1 MKKVYNFLAMFLLLF
16 TAGTSVAWAQEQEE
30 VIWELDMDNP
40 VTEIQTGVNYAIKHG
55 TYSAWNPDQYLSAS
69 GAAIVTPDE
78 TCIYQFEQDGEVTD
92 AGSDETLPVYVLRSV
107 YNGQYVSG
115 NNAYTLSKAD
125 ALHFTAL
132 PATYPIETSGDLTL
146 HQQRS
151 AFNSERQPG
160 SEGVTMI
167 FALSEPSNETT
178 FNYLC
183 YWGNPAVS
191 SYQDTNAWFVYS
203 ATSRGKTA
211 FEQMQDAYNALF
223 GDAGFDET
231 IFPIGTTPGCIS
243 QETYNILE
251 TAYQHYYEVSGQ
263 LDPSEEDCLAVLAEL
278 QAAAKALE
286 TGRVN
291 VTPGYYIM
299 LSQRSHDAAYDDGAN
314 IRCTSN
320 WTVPETMTASAARY
334 IWQVVDAGN
343 GRYNLRNLETG
354 RYINAGTGTSAI
366 FTSGEEASATFNF
379 PIIKGRFFAIVDQNG
394 NRGHC
399 DGSFNFVQ
407 WNSDGEG
414 NQWEFVVVSQ
424 DQVEAMLPEI
434 EHNQLLDN
442 LADLLTDAK
451 GAQVNYLYDSDVT
464 FDDQYASAGLADPA
478 LMTTNAPESN
488 EGYAVADQFT
498 RISDGNLTTYF
509 HSNWS
514 GGENDPSEGYHW
526 VQVDLGKAVQNL
538 FVKFSDRHNNR
549 NNTPRRLALVTSDDP
564 AATDWTDTLFNDT
577 VIYQYRT
584 NFSNGALDSTTAV
597 LRIDLGRPTQY
608 LRFVVTRTQ
617 NNGMCP
623 NGSGPF
629 WNLSELRFY
638 EDGGDNPRL
647 ALIPQEVK
655 DELARCLAAAKT
667 ELEAG
672 AATQTTLDALQA
684 AWEAYVAA
692 YPDPRPLA
700 SLIAD
705 ARAMTEG
712 VFEGDQV
719 GYYAEGSVETLNA
732 KLDEIEAA
740 MGGAT
745 LSLQQLA
752 DYTAQVN
759 AAVLAFKNSFN
770 IPEAGYYRIIST
782 SPSGAGNGSYIYATA
797 NSEAAAARWAYAG
810 DENID
815 SRLDAIW
822 YLSRNE
828 DGTVSFRNVATGLYL
843 GNNFEDAEDPASV
856 GLSVGLNYSLEPD
869 TFRIGYAG
877 TEGLMNIE
885 MYDGRWI
892 NAAPEGGIVN
902 WNGASANSCF
912 DFEPVDESVFLGEAY
927 VNFPATGM
935 QIMCLPYDVDGGW
948 LMPMAHKVL
957 GMRTDAD
964 GQTYI
969 EMSLYEEGEM
979 LTAGTPFVIN
989 PEEETS
995 LYAMLTAM
1003 TLDEVMNGNHGYEP
1017 VEANGMVS
1025 APSAVV
1031 PGQGNGLLVD
1041 GRVVILAEDESIV
1054 AGSGYFTDRIPAT
1067 DEVGDLSIPVDGVI
1081 NAIGGATL
1089 TDAAAEVDVYT
1100 LSGVK
1105 VRAKVKASEATKGLP
1120 AGLYIV
1126 GGQKVLVK

>member
-1 MKKVYNFLAMFLLLF
+1 MKKFCTLLSLVLLF
-16 TAGTSVAWAQEQEE
+16 LTGSVSLSAQDLVYEVGESVLEISTDQDYVLRAGVNTESFANKGKYLNNSNGFTDAPNANSVYRFVEAGSVTVDGVGELKTYALFNVANQSYLTESATYTRSISDAFIFTAALAKAGTVASWDGSMTFKDFYNLVQESQCADAVGVAFVFCKVDLSATAPRYLCFGSELIIQYYNVNNWFVCPVTSREKTAREKFDEAFNSIFPSGFDATVYEVGTLPGCVSQTALDNMQAAYNYAFELSGNLSATDEELLACVEQMYAAQEQLE
-30 VIWELDMDNP
+30 
-40 VTEIQTGVNYAIKHG
+40 
-55 TYSAWNPDQYLSAS
+55 AS
-69 GAAIVTPDE
+69 VVA
-78 TCIYQFEQDGEVTD
+78 
-92 AGSDETLPVYVLRSV
+92 
-107 YNGQYVSG
+107 
-115 NNAYTLSKAD
+115 
-125 ALHFTAL
+125 
-132 PATYPIETSGDLTL
+132 
-146 HQQRS
+146 
-151 AFNSERQPG
+151 
-160 SEGVTMI
+160 
-167 FALSEPSNETT
+167 
-178 FNYLC
+178 
-183 YWGNPAVS
+183 
-191 SYQDTNAWFVYS
+191 
-203 ATSRGKTA
+203 
-211 FEQMQDAYNALF
+211 
-223 GDAGFDET
+223 
-231 IFPIGTTPGCIS
+231 
-243 QETYNILE
+243 
-251 TAYQHYYEVSGQ
+251 
-263 LDPSEEDCLAVLAEL
+263 
-278 QAAAKALE
+278 
-286 TGRVN
+286 
-291 VTPGYYIM
+291 VTPGYYIFR
-299 LSQRSHDAAYDDGAN
+299 SQRSNDAVYDDGAN
-314 IRCTSN
+314 VRGTTGYEI
-320 WTVPETMTASAARY
+320 PETLTADDARY
-334 IWQVVDAGN
+334 VWQAVDAGD
-343 GRYNLRNLETG
+343 GRLYLKNFATE
-354 RYINAGTGTSAI
+354 RYMDAGAGTSVI
-366 FTSGEEASATFNF
+366 FTTSEEPTATFNF
-379 PIIKGRFFAIVDQNG
+379 SRITGRFMGIQDQNG
-394 NRGHC
+394 NWGHI
-399 DGSFNFVQ
+399 DAQMKFVQ
-407 WNSDGEG
+407 WNSTGAG
-414 NQWEFVVVSQ
+414 NQFEVTPVDGSSLEGLRPAIEQNKLNTALQDLVS
-424 DQVEAMLPEI
+424 DVEA
-434 EHNQLLDN
+434 QQ
-442 LADLLTDAK
+442 K
-451 GAQVNYLYDSDVT
+451 NYLYDSDVT
-464 FDDQYASAGLADPA
+464 FDDKYAYPGLADPN
-478 LMTTNAPESN
+478 LMKTNAPEAN
-488 EGYAVADQFT
+488 EGYAVENQFT
-498 RISDGNLTTYF
+498 QLSDGNLQTYF
-509 HSNWS
+509 HTTWSN
-514 GGENDPSEGYHW
+514 NNPTTYHYL
-526 VQVDLGKAVQNL
+526 QVDLGKAVQNL
-538 FVKFSDRHNNR
+538 FIKFSERHNNSDGS
-549 NNTPRRLALVTSDDP
+549 PRYVAFVTNDDP
-564 AATDWTDTLFNDT
+564 EAEVWTDTLRKDSVFYD
-577 VIYQYRT
+577 YAT
-584 NFSNGALDSTTAV
+584 NFSAGVRDSSTV
-597 LRIDLGRPTQY
+597 VMRISFKKPVQH
-608 LRFVVTRTQ
+608 LRFAVIYT
-617 NNGMCP
+617 NANGIH
-623 NGSGPF
+623 GGGPC
-629 WNLSELRFY
+629 WYVSEMRFY

-655 DELARCLAAAKT
+655 DELARSLAAAKT

-672 AATQTTLDALQA
+672 AATQATIDALQA

-719 GYYAEGSVETLNA
+719 GYYAEGSVEALNA

-770 IPEAGYYRIIST
+770 IPEEGYYRIIST
-782 SPSGAGNGSYIYATA
+782 SPSGASLDSYIYATA
-797 NSEAAAARWAYAG
+797 NSEAATARWAYAG

-822 YLSRNE
+822 YMSRNE

-843 GNNFEDAEDPASV
+843 GNNFEDADDPTTI

-885 MYDGRWI
+885 MYDSRWI

-902 WNGASANSCF
+902 WNGANANSCF
-912 DFEPVDESVFLGEAY
+912 DFEPVDESVFLGEVY

-948 LMPMAHKVL
+948 LMPMAYKVL

-969 EMSLYEEGEM
+969 EMSLYEEGET

-989 PEEETS
+989 PEEEDM
-995 LYAMLTAM
+995 LYGM
-1003 TLDEVMNGNHGYEP
+1003 TLGMTFDEIMNGNHGYEP

>member
-1 MKKVYNFLAMFLLLF
+1 MKKFCTLLSLVLLF
-16 TAGTSVAWAQEQEE
+16 LTGSVSLSAQDLIYEVGEPVLEISTDQDYVLRAGVNTDAFANKGKYLNNSNGFTDAPNVNSVYRFVEAGSVTVDGVGDLKTYALFNVANQSYLTESATYTRSISDAFVFTAALAKAGTVASWDGSLTFKDFYNLVQESQCADAVGVAFVFCKVDLSATAPRYLCFGNELIIQYYNVNNWFVCPVTSREKTAREKFDEAFNSIFPNGFDAAAYVVGTLPGCVSQTALDNMQAAYNYAFELSGNLSATDEELLACVEQMYAAQEQLE
-30 VIWELDMDNP
+30 
-40 VTEIQTGVNYAIKHG
+40 
-55 TYSAWNPDQYLSAS
+55 AS
-69 GAAIVTPDE
+69 VVA
-78 TCIYQFEQDGEVTD
+78 
-92 AGSDETLPVYVLRSV
+92 
-107 YNGQYVSG
+107 
-115 NNAYTLSKAD
+115 
-125 ALHFTAL
+125 
-132 PATYPIETSGDLTL
+132 
-146 HQQRS
+146 
-151 AFNSERQPG
+151 
-160 SEGVTMI
+160 
-167 FALSEPSNETT
+167 
-178 FNYLC
+178 
-183 YWGNPAVS
+183 
-191 SYQDTNAWFVYS
+191 
-203 ATSRGKTA
+203 
-211 FEQMQDAYNALF
+211 
-223 GDAGFDET
+223 
-231 IFPIGTTPGCIS
+231 
-243 QETYNILE
+243 
-251 TAYQHYYEVSGQ
+251 
-263 LDPSEEDCLAVLAEL
+263 
-278 QAAAKALE
+278 
-286 TGRVN
+286 
-291 VTPGYYIM
+291 VTPGYYIFR
-299 LSQRSHDAAYDDGAN
+299 SQRSNDAVYDDGAN
-314 IRCTSN
+314 VRGTTGYEI
-320 WTVPETMTASAARY
+320 PETLTADDARY
-334 IWQVVDAGN
+334 VWQAVDAGD
-343 GRYNLRNLETG
+343 GRLYLKNFATE
-354 RYINAGTGTSAI
+354 RYMDAGAGTSVI
-366 FTSGEEASATFNF
+366 FTTSEEPTATFNF
-379 PIIKGRFFAIVDQNG
+379 SHITGRFMGIQDQNG
-394 NRGHC
+394 NWGHI
-399 DGSFNFVQ
+399 DAQMKFVQ
-407 WNSDGEG
+407 WNSTGAG
-414 NQWEFVVVSQ
+414 NQFEVTPVDGSSLEGLRPAIEQNKLNAALQNLVS
-424 DQVEAMLPEI
+424 DVEAQQP
-434 EHNQLLDN
+434 
-442 LADLLTDAK
+442 
-451 GAQVNYLYDSDVT
+451 NYRFDSDVT
-464 FDDQYASAGLADPA
+464 FDDKYQYPGLADPT
-478 LMTTNAPESN
+478 LMKTNAPEAN
-488 EGYAVADQFT
+488 EGYAVENQFT
-498 RISDGNLTTYF
+498 QLSDGNLQTYF
-509 HSNWS
+509 HTTWSN
-514 GGENDPSEGYHW
+514 NNPTTYHYL
-526 VQVDLGKAVQNL
+526 QVDLGKAVQNL
-538 FVKFSDRHNNR
+538 FIKFSERHNNSDGS
-549 NNTPRRLALVTSDDP
+549 PRYVAFVTNDDP
-564 AATDWTDTLFNDT
+564 EAEVWTDTLRKDSVFYD
-577 VIYQYRT
+577 YAT
-584 NFSNGALDSTTAV
+584 NFSAGVRDSSTAV
-597 LRIDLGRPTQY
+597 MRISFKKPVQH
-608 LRFVVTRTQ
+608 LRFAVIYT
-617 NNGMCP
+617 NANGIH
-623 NGSGPF
+623 GGGPC
-629 WNLSELRFY
+629 WYVSEMRFY

-655 DELARCLAAAKT
+655 DELARSLAAAKT

-672 AATQTTLDALQA
+672 AATQATIDALQA
-684 AWEAYVAA
+684 AWEAFVAA

-712 VFEGDQV
+712 AVEGDQV

-740 MGGAT
+740 MDGAT

-782 SPSGAGNGSYIYATA
+782 SPSGASLDSYIYATA
-797 NSEAAAARWAYAG
+797 NSEAATARWAYAG

-892 NAAPEGGIVN
+892 NAAPGGGIVN
-902 WNGASANSCF
+902 WNGANSNSCF

-927 VNFPATGM
+927 VNFPAAGM

-969 EMSLYEEGEM
+969 EMSLYEEGET

-1041 GRVVILAEDESIV
+1041 GRVVILAEGESV
-1054 AGSGYFTDRIPAT
+1054 AAGTGYFTDRIPAT

>member
-1 MKKVYNFLAMFLLLF
+1 MKKFCTLLSLVLLF
-16 TAGTSVAWAQEQEE
+16 LTGSVSLSAQDLIYEVSEPVLEISTDQNYVLRAGVNTDAFANKGKYLNNSNGFTDAPNANSVYRFVEAGSVTVDGVGDLKTYALFNVANQSYLTESATYTRSISDAFVFTAALAKAGTVASWDGSLTFKDFYNLVQESQCADAVGVAFVFCKVDLSATAPRYLTFSSGIVTQYYNVNNWFVCPVTSREKTAREKFDEAFNSIFPSGFDVTVYEVGTLPGCVSQTALDNMQAAYNYAFELSGNLSATDEELLACVEQMYAAQEQLE
-30 VIWELDMDNP
+30 
-40 VTEIQTGVNYAIKHG
+40 
-55 TYSAWNPDQYLSAS
+55 AS
-69 GAAIVTPDE
+69 VVA
-78 TCIYQFEQDGEVTD
+78 
-92 AGSDETLPVYVLRSV
+92 
-107 YNGQYVSG
+107 
-115 NNAYTLSKAD
+115 
-125 ALHFTAL
+125 
-132 PATYPIETSGDLTL
+132 
-146 HQQRS
+146 
-151 AFNSERQPG
+151 
-160 SEGVTMI
+160 
-167 FALSEPSNETT
+167 
-178 FNYLC
+178 
-183 YWGNPAVS
+183 
-191 SYQDTNAWFVYS
+191 
-203 ATSRGKTA
+203 
-211 FEQMQDAYNALF
+211 
-223 GDAGFDET
+223 
-231 IFPIGTTPGCIS
+231 
-243 QETYNILE
+243 
-251 TAYQHYYEVSGQ
+251 
-263 LDPSEEDCLAVLAEL
+263 
-278 QAAAKALE
+278 
-286 TGRVN
+286 
-291 VTPGYYIM
+291 VTPGYYIFR
-299 LSQRSHDAAYDDGAN
+299 SQRSNDAVYDDGAN
-314 IRCTSN
+314 VRGTTGYEI
-320 WTVPETMTASAARY
+320 PETLTADDARY
-334 IWQVVDAGN
+334 VWQAVDAGD
-343 GRYNLRNLETG
+343 GRLYLKNFATE
-354 RYINAGTGTSAI
+354 RYMDAGAGTSVI
-366 FTSGEEASATFNF
+366 FTTSEEPTATFNF
-379 PIIKGRFFAIVDQNG
+379 SRITGRFMGIQDQNG
-394 NRGHC
+394 NWGHI
-399 DGSFNFVQ
+399 DAQMKFVQ
-407 WNSDGEG
+407 WNSTGAG
-414 NQWEFVVVSQ
+414 NQFEVTPVDGSSLEGLRPAIEQNKLNAALQNLVS
-424 DQVEAMLPEI
+424 DVEAQQP
-434 EHNQLLDN
+434 
-442 LADLLTDAK
+442 
-451 GAQVNYLYDSDVT
+451 NYLYDSDVT
-464 FDDQYASAGLADPA
+464 FDDKYQYPGLADPT
-478 LMTTNAPESN
+478 LMKTNAPEAN
-488 EGYAVADQFT
+488 EGYALADQFT
-498 RISDGNLTTYF
+498 QLSDGNLQTYF
-509 HSNWS
+509 HTTWSN
-514 GGENDPSEGYHW
+514 NNPTTYHYL
-526 VQVDLGKAVQNL
+526 QVDLGKAVQNL
-538 FVKFSDRHNNR
+538 FIKFSERHNNSDGS
-549 NNTPRRLALVTSDDP
+549 PRYVAFVTNDDP
-564 AATDWTDTLFNDT
+564 EAEVWTDTLRKDSVFYD
-577 VIYQYRT
+577 YAT
-584 NFSNGALDSTTAV
+584 NFSAGVRDSSTAV
-597 LRIDLGRPTQY
+597 MRISFKKPVQH
-608 LRFVVTRTQ
+608 LRFAVIYT
-617 NNGMCP
+617 NANGIH
-623 NGSGPF
+623 GGGPC
-629 WNLSELRFY
+629 WYVSEMRFY

-655 DELARCLAAAKT
+655 DELARSLAAAKT

-672 AATQTTLDALQA
+672 AATQTTIDALQA

-740 MGGAT
+740 MDGAT

-782 SPSGAGNGSYIYATA
+782 SPSGAGNGNYIYATA
-797 NSEAAAARWAYAG
+797 NSEAATARWAYAG

-822 YLSRNE
+822 YMSRNE

-902 WNGASANSCF
+902 WNGANSNSCF

-927 VNFPATGM
+927 VNFPAAGM

-969 EMSLYEEGEM
+969 EMSLYEEGET

-1041 GRVVILAEDESIV
+1041 GRVVILAEGESIA
-1054 AGSGYFTDRIPAT
+1054 AGTGYFTDRIPAT

-1081 NAIGGATL
+1081 NAIGGVTL
-1089 TDAAAEVDVYT
+1089 PDAAAEVDVYT

>member
-1 MKKVYNFLAMFLLLF
+1 MKKFCTLLSLVLLF
-16 TAGTSVAWAQEQEE
+16 LTGSVSLSAQDLIYEVSEPVLEISTDQNYVLRAGVNTDAFANKGKYLNNSNGFTDAPNANSVYRFVEAGSVTVDGVGDLKTYALFNVANQSYLTESATYTRSISDAFVFTAALAKAGTVASWDGSLTFKDFYNLVQESQCADAVGVAFVFCKVDLSATAPRYLTFSSGIVTQYYNVNNWFVCPVTSREKTAREKFDEAFNSIFPSGFDVTVYEVGTLPGCVSQTALDNMQAAYNYAFELSGNLSATDEELLACVEQMYAAQEQLE
-30 VIWELDMDNP
+30 
-40 VTEIQTGVNYAIKHG
+40 
-55 TYSAWNPDQYLSAS
+55 AS
-69 GAAIVTPDE
+69 VVA
-78 TCIYQFEQDGEVTD
+78 
-92 AGSDETLPVYVLRSV
+92 
-107 YNGQYVSG
+107 
-115 NNAYTLSKAD
+115 
-125 ALHFTAL
+125 
-132 PATYPIETSGDLTL
+132 
-146 HQQRS
+146 
-151 AFNSERQPG
+151 
-160 SEGVTMI
+160 
-167 FALSEPSNETT
+167 
-178 FNYLC
+178 
-183 YWGNPAVS
+183 
-191 SYQDTNAWFVYS
+191 
-203 ATSRGKTA
+203 
-211 FEQMQDAYNALF
+211 
-223 GDAGFDET
+223 
-231 IFPIGTTPGCIS
+231 
-243 QETYNILE
+243 
-251 TAYQHYYEVSGQ
+251 
-263 LDPSEEDCLAVLAEL
+263 
-278 QAAAKALE
+278 
-286 TGRVN
+286 
-291 VTPGYYIM
+291 VTPGYYIFR
-299 LSQRSHDAAYDDGAN
+299 SQRSNDAVYDDGAN
-314 IRCTSN
+314 VRGTTGYEI
-320 WTVPETMTASAARY
+320 PETLTADDARY
-334 IWQVVDAGN
+334 VWQAVDAGD
-343 GRYNLRNLETG
+343 GRLYLKNFATE
-354 RYINAGTGTSAI
+354 RYMDAGAGTSVI
-366 FTSGEEASATFNF
+366 FTTSEEPTATFNF
-379 PIIKGRFFAIVDQNG
+379 SRITGRFMGIQDQNG
-394 NRGHC
+394 NWGHI
-399 DGSFNFVQ
+399 DAQMKFVQ
-407 WNSDGEG
+407 WNSTGAG
-414 NQWEFVVVSQ
+414 NQFEVTPVDGSSLEGLRPAIEQNKLNAALQNLVS
-424 DQVEAMLPEI
+424 DVEAQQP
-434 EHNQLLDN
+434 
-442 LADLLTDAK
+442 
-451 GAQVNYLYDSDVT
+451 NYLYDSDVT
-464 FDDQYASAGLADPA
+464 FDDKYQYPGLADPT
-478 LMTTNAPESN
+478 LMKTNAPEAN
-488 EGYAVADQFT
+488 EGYALADQFT
-498 RISDGNLTTYF
+498 QLSDGNLQTYF
-509 HSNWS
+509 HTTWSN
-514 GGENDPSEGYHW
+514 NNPTTYHYL
-526 VQVDLGKAVQNL
+526 QVDLGKAVQNL
-538 FVKFSDRHNNR
+538 FIKFSERHNNSDGS
-549 NNTPRRLALVTSDDP
+549 PRYVAFVTNDDP
-564 AATDWTDTLFNDT
+564 EAEVWTDTLRKDSVFYD
-577 VIYQYRT
+577 YAT
-584 NFSNGALDSTTAV
+584 NFSAGVRDSSTAV
-597 LRIDLGRPTQY
+597 MRISFKKPVQH
-608 LRFVVTRTQ
+608 LRFAVIYT
-617 NNGMCP
+617 NANGIH
-623 NGSGPF
+623 GGGPC
-629 WNLSELRFY
+629 WYVSEMRFY

-655 DELARCLAAAKT
+655 DELARSLAAAKT

-672 AATQTTLDALQA
+672 AATQTTIDALQA

-740 MGGAT
+740 MDGAT

-782 SPSGAGNGSYIYATA
+782 SPSGAGNGNYIYATA

-822 YLSRNE
+822 YMSRNE

-1041 GRVVILAEDESIV
+1041 GRVVILAEGESV
-1054 AGSGYFTDRIPAT
+1054 AAGTGYFTDRIPAT

-1081 NAIGGATL
+1081 NAIGGVTL
-1089 TDAAAEVDVYT
+1089 PDAAAEVDVYT

>member
-1 MKKVYNFLAMFLLLF
+1 MKKFCTLLSLVLLF
-16 TAGTSVAWAQEQEE
+16 LTGSVSLSAQDLIYEVSEPVLEISTDQNYVLRAGVNTDAFANKGKYLNNSNGFTDAPNANSVYRFVEAGSVTVDGVGDLKTYALFNVANQSYLTESATYTRSISDAFVFTAALAKAGTVASWDGSLTFKDFYNLVQESQCADAVGVAFVFCKVDLSATAPRYLTFSSGIVTQYYNVNNWFVCPVTSREKTAREKFDEAFNSIFPSGFDVTVYEVGTLPGCVSQTALDNMQAAYNYAFELSGNLSATDEELLACVEQMYAAQEQLE
-30 VIWELDMDNP
+30 
-40 VTEIQTGVNYAIKHG
+40 
-55 TYSAWNPDQYLSAS
+55 AS
-69 GAAIVTPDE
+69 VVA
-78 TCIYQFEQDGEVTD
+78 
-92 AGSDETLPVYVLRSV
+92 
-107 YNGQYVSG
+107 
-115 NNAYTLSKAD
+115 
-125 ALHFTAL
+125 
-132 PATYPIETSGDLTL
+132 
-146 HQQRS
+146 
-151 AFNSERQPG
+151 
-160 SEGVTMI
+160 
-167 FALSEPSNETT
+167 
-178 FNYLC
+178 
-183 YWGNPAVS
+183 
-191 SYQDTNAWFVYS
+191 
-203 ATSRGKTA
+203 
-211 FEQMQDAYNALF
+211 
-223 GDAGFDET
+223 
-231 IFPIGTTPGCIS
+231 
-243 QETYNILE
+243 
-251 TAYQHYYEVSGQ
+251 
-263 LDPSEEDCLAVLAEL
+263 
-278 QAAAKALE
+278 
-286 TGRVN
+286 
-291 VTPGYYIM
+291 VTPGYYIFR
-299 LSQRSHDAAYDDGAN
+299 SQRSNDAVYDDGAN
-314 IRCTSN
+314 VRGTTGYEI
-320 WTVPETMTASAARY
+320 PETLTADDARY
-334 IWQVVDAGN
+334 VWQAVDAGD
-343 GRYNLRNLETG
+343 GRLYLKNFATE
-354 RYINAGTGTSAI
+354 RYMDAGAGTSVI
-366 FTSGEEASATFNF
+366 FTTSEEPTATFNF
-379 PIIKGRFFAIVDQNG
+379 SRITGRFMGIQDQNG
-394 NRGHC
+394 NWGHI
-399 DGSFNFVQ
+399 DAQMKFVQ
-407 WNSDGEG
+407 WNSTGAG
-414 NQWEFVVVSQ
+414 NQFEVTPVDGSSLEGLRPAIEQNKLNAALQNLVS
-424 DQVEAMLPEI
+424 DVEAQQP
-434 EHNQLLDN
+434 
-442 LADLLTDAK
+442 
-451 GAQVNYLYDSDVT
+451 NYLYDSDVT
-464 FDDQYASAGLADPA
+464 FDDKYQYPGLADPT
-478 LMTTNAPESN
+478 LMKTNAPEAN
-488 EGYAVADQFT
+488 EGYALADQFT
-498 RISDGNLTTYF
+498 QLSDGNLQTYF
-509 HSNWS
+509 HTTWSN
-514 GGENDPSEGYHW
+514 NNPTTYHYL
-526 VQVDLGKAVQNL
+526 QVDLGKAVQNL
-538 FVKFSDRHNNR
+538 FIKFSERHNNSDGS
-549 NNTPRRLALVTSDDP
+549 PRYVAFVTNDDP
-564 AATDWTDTLFNDT
+564 EAEVWTDTLRKDSVFYD
-577 VIYQYRT
+577 YAT
-584 NFSNGALDSTTAV
+584 NFSAGVRDSSTAV
-597 LRIDLGRPTQY
+597 MRISFKKPVQH
-608 LRFVVTRTQ
+608 LRFAVIYT
-617 NNGMCP
+617 NANGIH
-623 NGSGPF
+623 GGGPC
-629 WNLSELRFY
+629 WYVSEMRFY

-740 MGGAT
+740 MDGAT

-782 SPSGAGNGSYIYATA
+782 SPSGAGNGNYIYATA
-797 NSEAAAARWAYAG
+797 NSEAATARWAYAG

-822 YLSRNE
+822 YMSRNE

-902 WNGASANSCF
+902 WNGANSNSCF

-969 EMSLYEEGEM
+969 EMSLYEEGET

-1041 GRVVILAEDESIV
+1041 GRVVILAEGESIA
-1054 AGSGYFTDRIPAT
+1054 AGTGYFTDRIPAT

>member
-1 MKKVYNFLAMFLLLF
+1 MKKIFSFLAMFCLLF
-16 TAGTSVAWAQEQEE
+16 MVGGTAAVAQDSDVAWE
-30 VIWELDMDNP
+30 VDDSSP
-40 VTEIQTGVNYAIKHG
+40 VTAIETGVNYALRKG
-55 TYSAWNPDQYLSAS
+55 TNATFNPSAYLSS
-69 GAAIVTPDE
+69 DGIELTSLNVTAV
-78 TCIYQFEQDGEVTD
+78 YQFEQDGTVTTD
-92 AGSDETLPVYVLRSV
+92 GETLPLYILKSVALDQYLGEGGGYVRSR
-107 YNGQYVSG
+107 
-115 NNAYTLSKAD
+115 AD
-125 ALHFTAL
+125 AFHFTAL
-132 PATYPIETSGDLTL
+132 LAEGYPEDTEWTSLTEM
-146 HQQRS
+146 QRRC
-151 AFNSERQPG
+151 AVREEPQPG
-160 SEGVTMI
+160 VVGQTFV
-167 FALSEPSNETT
+167 FASAEPGDDGLFT
-178 FNYLC
+178 FMSY
-183 YWGNPAVS
+183 YGNPGFWN
-191 SYQDTNAWFVYS
+191 YFDTNAWFVFPINE
-203 ATSRGKTA
+203 RPKTA
-211 FEQMQDAYNALF
+211 SEKMQDAYDNLF
-223 GDAGFDET
+223 GGAGVDET
-231 IFPIGTTPGCIS
+231 TFPVGSAPGCIS
-243 QETYNILE
+243 QELFNQLLAAYN
-251 TAYQHYYEVSGQ
+251 AYFDVTGNSSAT
-263 LDPSEEDCLAVLAEL
+263 DEEMNAVTDLL
-278 QAAAKALE
+278 NAANEALE
-286 TGRVN
+286 AGRIQ

-498 RISDGNLTTYF
+498 RLSDGNLTTYF

-538 FVKFSDRHNNR
+538 FIKFSERHNNSDGS
-549 NNTPRRLALVTSDDP
+549 PRYVAFVTNDDP
-564 AATDWTDTLFNDT
+564 EAEVWTDTLRKDSVFYD
-577 VIYQYRT
+577 YAT
-584 NFSNGALDSTTAV
+584 NFSAGVRDSSTAV
-597 LRIDLGRPTQY
+597 MRISFKKPVQH
-608 LRFVVTRTQ
+608 LRFAVIYT
-617 NNGMCP
+617 NANGIH
-623 NGSGPF
+623 GGGPC
-629 WNLSELRFY
+629 WYVSEMRFY

-655 DELARCLAAAKT
+655 DELARSLAAAKT

-672 AATQTTLDALQA
+672 AATQATIDALQA
-684 AWEAYVAA
+684 AWEAFVAA

-719 GYYAEGSVETLNA
+719 GYYADGSVETLNA

-770 IPEAGYYRIIST
+770 IPEEGYYRIIST

-797 NSEAAAARWAYAG
+797 NSEAATARWAYAG

-822 YLSRNE
+822 YMSRNE

-892 NAAPEGGIVN
+892 NAAPGGGIVN
-902 WNGASANSCF
+902 WNGANSNSCF

-927 VNFPATGM
+927 VNFPAAGM

-957 GMRTDAD
+957 GMRTGAD

-969 EMSLYEEGEM
+969 EMSLYEEGET

>member
-1 MKKVYNFLAMFLLLF
+1 MKKFCTLLSLVLLF
-16 TAGTSVAWAQEQEE
+16 LTGSVSLSAQDLIYEVGEPVLEISTDQDYVLRAGVNTDAFANKGKYLNNSNGFTDAPNVNSVYRFVEAGSVTVDGVGDLKTYALFNVANQSYLTESATYTRSISDAFVFTAALAKAGTVASWDGSLTFKDFYNLVQESQCADAVGVAFVFCKVDLSATAPRYLTFSSGIVTQYYNVNNWFVCPVTSREKTAREKFDEAFNSIFPNGFDAAAYVVGTLPGCVSQTALDNMQAAYNYAFELSGNLSATDEELLACVEQMYAAQEQLE
-30 VIWELDMDNP
+30 
-40 VTEIQTGVNYAIKHG
+40 
-55 TYSAWNPDQYLSAS
+55 AS
-69 GAAIVTPDE
+69 VVA
-78 TCIYQFEQDGEVTD
+78 
-92 AGSDETLPVYVLRSV
+92 
-107 YNGQYVSG
+107 
-115 NNAYTLSKAD
+115 
-125 ALHFTAL
+125 
-132 PATYPIETSGDLTL
+132 
-146 HQQRS
+146 
-151 AFNSERQPG
+151 
-160 SEGVTMI
+160 
-167 FALSEPSNETT
+167 
-178 FNYLC
+178 
-183 YWGNPAVS
+183 
-191 SYQDTNAWFVYS
+191 
-203 ATSRGKTA
+203 
-211 FEQMQDAYNALF
+211 
-223 GDAGFDET
+223 
-231 IFPIGTTPGCIS
+231 
-243 QETYNILE
+243 
-251 TAYQHYYEVSGQ
+251 
-263 LDPSEEDCLAVLAEL
+263 
-278 QAAAKALE
+278 
-286 TGRVN
+286 
-291 VTPGYYIM
+291 VTPGYYIFR
-299 LSQRSHDAAYDDGAN
+299 SQRSNDAVYDDGAN
-314 IRCTSN
+314 VRGTTGYEI
-320 WTVPETMTASAARY
+320 PETLTADDARY
-334 IWQVVDAGN
+334 VWQAVDAGD
-343 GRYNLRNLETG
+343 GRLYLKNFATE
-354 RYINAGTGTSAI
+354 RYMDAGAGTSVI
-366 FTSGEEASATFNF
+366 FTTSEEPTATFNF
-379 PIIKGRFFAIVDQNG
+379 SHITGRFMGIQDQNG
-394 NRGHC
+394 NWGHI
-399 DGSFNFVQ
+399 DASMKFVQ
-407 WNSDGEG
+407 WNSTGAG
-414 NQWEFVVVSQ
+414 NQFEVTPVDGSSLEGLRPAIEQNKLNAALQNLVS
-424 DQVEAMLPEI
+424 DVEAQQP
-434 EHNQLLDN
+434 
-442 LADLLTDAK
+442 
-451 GAQVNYLYDSDVT
+451 NYLYDSDVT
-464 FDDQYASAGLADPA
+464 FDDKYQYPGLADPT
-478 LMTTNAPESN
+478 LMKTNAPEAN
-488 EGYAVADQFT
+488 EGYAVENQFT
-498 RISDGNLTTYF
+498 QLSDGNLQTYF
-509 HSNWS
+509 HTTWSN
-514 GGENDPSEGYHW
+514 NNPTTYHYL
-526 VQVDLGKAVQNL
+526 QVDLGKAVQNL
-538 FVKFSDRHNNR
+538 FIKFSERHNNSDGS
-549 NNTPRRLALVTSDDP
+549 PRYVAFVTNDDP
-564 AATDWTDTLFNDT
+564 EAEVWTDTLRKDSVFYD
-577 VIYQYRT
+577 YPT
-584 NFSNGALDSTTAV
+584 NFSAGVRDSSTAV
-597 LRIDLGRPTQY
+597 MRISFKKPVQH
-608 LRFVVTRTQ
+608 LRFAVIYT
-617 NNGMCP
+617 NANGIH
-623 NGSGPF
+623 GGGPC
-629 WNLSELRFY
+629 WYVSEMRFY

-655 DELARCLAAAKT
+655 DELARSLAAAKT

-672 AATQTTLDALQA
+672 AATLTTIDALQA

-740 MGGAT
+740 MDGAT

-782 SPSGAGNGSYIYATA
+782 SPSGAGNGNYIYATA
-797 NSEAAAARWAYAG
+797 NSEAATARWAYAG

-822 YLSRNE
+822 YMSRNE

-902 WNGASANSCF
+902 WNGANSNSCF

-927 VNFPATGM
+927 VNFPAAGM

-1041 GRVVILAEDESIV
+1041 GRVVILAEGESIV

>member
-1 MKKVYNFLAMFLLLF
+1 MKKFCTLLSLVLLF
-16 TAGTSVAWAQEQEE
+16 LTGSVSLSAQDLFYEVGESVTEISTDQDYVLRGGCYNGFEHSKYLGPSAFATYPGAENIYRFVLVGTTNIDGVGELPTYALYNVSRAAYLNVNNGYSRSVEDAFVFTAALAKYGTAPATWGEMPRKEFYNLVGEDMQPGAEGVTFVFCQDSESTTPTYLTYYTFSSGVIQHYYNINDWFVCPVTSREKTVREKFDDAYNEVFPNGFDAAAYVVGTLPGCVSQAALDNMQAAYDRAFELSGDLAATDEVLLACIEQMYAAQEQLE
-30 VIWELDMDNP
+30 
-40 VTEIQTGVNYAIKHG
+40 
-55 TYSAWNPDQYLSAS
+55 AS
-69 GAAIVTPDE
+69 VVA
-78 TCIYQFEQDGEVTD
+78 
-92 AGSDETLPVYVLRSV
+92 
-107 YNGQYVSG
+107 
-115 NNAYTLSKAD
+115 
-125 ALHFTAL
+125 
-132 PATYPIETSGDLTL
+132 
-146 HQQRS
+146 
-151 AFNSERQPG
+151 
-160 SEGVTMI
+160 
-167 FALSEPSNETT
+167 
-178 FNYLC
+178 
-183 YWGNPAVS
+183 
-191 SYQDTNAWFVYS
+191 
-203 ATSRGKTA
+203 
-211 FEQMQDAYNALF
+211 
-223 GDAGFDET
+223 
-231 IFPIGTTPGCIS
+231 
-243 QETYNILE
+243 
-251 TAYQHYYEVSGQ
+251 
-263 LDPSEEDCLAVLAEL
+263 
-278 QAAAKALE
+278 
-286 TGRVN
+286 
-291 VTPGYYIM
+291 VTPGYYIFR
-299 LSQRSHDAAYDDGAN
+299 SQRSNDAVYDDGAN
-314 IRCTSN
+314 VRGTTGYEI
-320 WTVPETMTASAARY
+320 PETLTADDARY
-334 IWQVVDAGN
+334 VWQAVDAGD
-343 GRYNLRNLETG
+343 GRLYLKNFATE
-354 RYINAGTGTSAI
+354 RYMDAGAGTSVI
-366 FTSGEEASATFNF
+366 FTTSEEPTATFNF
-379 PIIKGRFFAIVDQNG
+379 SRITGRFMGIQDQNG
-394 NRGHC
+394 NWGHI
-399 DGSFNFVQ
+399 DASMKFVQ
-407 WNSDGEG
+407 WNSTGAG
-414 NQWEFVVVSQ
+414 NQFEVTPIDASALEAISGQVAQDNLNKALQNLVS
-424 DQVEAMLPEI
+424 DVEA
-434 EHNQLLDN
+434 Q
-442 LADLLTDAK
+442 
-451 GAQVNYLYDSDVT
+451 QSNYRFDSDVT
-464 FDDQYASAGLADPA
+464 FDDQYQYPGLADPA
-478 LMTTNAPESN
+478 KMTTNAPEAN
-488 EGYAVADQFT
+488 EGYALADQFT
-498 RISDGNLTTYF
+498 RMNDNNVNTYF
-509 HSNWS
+509 HTNWS
-514 GGENDPSEGYHW
+514 GGEYGPSAGRHW
-526 VQVDLGKAVQNL
+526 VQVDLGKAVQKL

-655 DELARCLAAAKT
+655 DELARSLAAAKT

-672 AATQTTLDALQA
+672 AATQTTIDALQA

-740 MGGAT
+740 MDGAT

-770 IPEAGYYRIIST
+770 IPEEGYYRIIST
-782 SPSGAGNGSYIYATA
+782 SPSGAGNGNYIYATA
-797 NSEAAAARWAYAG
+797 NSEAATARWAYAG

-822 YLSRNE
+822 YMSRNE

-969 EMSLYEEGEM
+969 EMSLYEEGET

-1041 GRVVILAEDESIV
+1041 GRVVILAEGESV
-1054 AGSGYFTDRIPAT
+1054 AAGTGYFTDRIPAT

>member
-1 MKKVYNFLAMFLLLF
+1 MKKFCTLLSLVLLF
-16 TAGTSVAWAQEQEE
+16 LTGSVSLSAQDLIYEVGEPVLEISTDQDYVLRAGVNTDAFANKGKYLNNSNGFTDAPNANSVYRFVEAGSVTVDGVGDLKTYALFNVANQSYLTESATYTRSISDAFVFTAALAKAGTVASWDGSLTFKDFYNLVQESQCADAVGVAFVFCKVDLSATAPRYLTFSSGIVTQYYNVNNWFVCPVTSREKTAREKFDEAFNSIFPSGFDATVYEVGTLPGCVSQTALDNMQAAYNYAFELSGNLSATDEELLACVEQMYAAQEQLE
-30 VIWELDMDNP
+30 
-40 VTEIQTGVNYAIKHG
+40 
-55 TYSAWNPDQYLSAS
+55 AS
-69 GAAIVTPDE
+69 VVA
-78 TCIYQFEQDGEVTD
+78 
-92 AGSDETLPVYVLRSV
+92 
-107 YNGQYVSG
+107 
-115 NNAYTLSKAD
+115 
-125 ALHFTAL
+125 
-132 PATYPIETSGDLTL
+132 
-146 HQQRS
+146 
-151 AFNSERQPG
+151 
-160 SEGVTMI
+160 
-167 FALSEPSNETT
+167 
-178 FNYLC
+178 
-183 YWGNPAVS
+183 
-191 SYQDTNAWFVYS
+191 
-203 ATSRGKTA
+203 
-211 FEQMQDAYNALF
+211 
-223 GDAGFDET
+223 
-231 IFPIGTTPGCIS
+231 
-243 QETYNILE
+243 
-251 TAYQHYYEVSGQ
+251 
-263 LDPSEEDCLAVLAEL
+263 
-278 QAAAKALE
+278 
-286 TGRVN
+286 
-291 VTPGYYIM
+291 VTPGYYIFR
-299 LSQRSHDAAYDDGAN
+299 SQRSNDAVYDDGAN
-314 IRCTSN
+314 VRGTTGYEI
-320 WTVPETMTASAARY
+320 PETLTADDARY
-334 IWQVVDAGN
+334 VWQAVDAGD
-343 GRYNLRNLETG
+343 GRLYLKNFATE
-354 RYINAGTGTSAI
+354 RYMDAGAGTSVI
-366 FTSGEEASATFNF
+366 FTTSEEPTATFNF
-379 PIIKGRFFAIVDQNG
+379 SRITGRFMGIQDQNG
-394 NRGHC
+394 NWGHI
-399 DGSFNFVQ
+399 DAQMKFVQ
-407 WNSDGEG
+407 WNSTGAG
-414 NQWEFVVVSQ
+414 NQFEVTPVDGSSLEGLRPAIEQNKLNAALQNLVS
-424 DQVEAMLPEI
+424 DVEAQQP
-434 EHNQLLDN
+434 
-442 LADLLTDAK
+442 
-451 GAQVNYLYDSDVT
+451 NYLYDSDVT
-464 FDDQYASAGLADPA
+464 FDDKYQYPGLADPT
-478 LMTTNAPESN
+478 LMKTNAPEAN
-488 EGYAVADQFT
+488 EGYALADQFT
-498 RISDGNLTTYF
+498 QLSDGNLQTYF
-509 HSNWS
+509 HTTWSN
-514 GGENDPSEGYHW
+514 NNPTTYHYL
-526 VQVDLGKAVQNL
+526 QVDLGKAVQNL
-538 FVKFSDRHNNR
+538 FIKFSERHNNSDGS
-549 NNTPRRLALVTSDDP
+549 PRYVAFVTNDDP
-564 AATDWTDTLFNDT
+564 EAEVWTDTLRKDSVFYD
-577 VIYQYRT
+577 YAT
-584 NFSNGALDSTTAV
+584 NFSAGVRDSSTAV
-597 LRIDLGRPTQY
+597 MRISFKKPVQH
-608 LRFVVTRTQ
+608 LRFAVIYT
-617 NNGMCP
+617 NANGIH
-623 NGSGPF
+623 GGGPC
-629 WNLSELRFY
+629 WYVSEMRFY

-672 AATQTTLDALQA
+672 AATQTTIDALQA

-782 SPSGAGNGSYIYATA
+782 SPSGAGNGNYIYATA
-797 NSEAAAARWAYAG
+797 NSEAATARWAYAG

-822 YLSRNE
+822 YMSRNE

-927 VNFPATGM
+927 VNFPAAGM

-1041 GRVVILAEDESIV
+1041 GRVVILAEGESV
-1054 AGSGYFTDRIPAT
+1054 AAGTGYFTDRIPAT